1 MEDDMLSSLLSD
13 PEALQNA
20 MKTVSDLLGGQPS
33 AQTEPQNAY
42 DPASEMMQ
50 KALPVIGAIAQSGQ
64 NAVKPE
70 NAHCS
75 VRSKPFVAEGGL
87 RPVRPC
93 PPSGQHG
100 SDGARGT
107 RTGEPLCRRYRA
119 ASLIGGA
126 DPCIT
131 AILPP
136 QSRPHRKQTEP
147 PQRQHLFRSR
157 THAECASAGCPAG
170 YGYYNDRPA
179 HRVVPADGR

>member
-1 MEDDMLSSLLSD
+1 MENDMLSSLLSD
-13 PEALQNA
+13 PESLQNA

-33 AQTEPQNAY
+33 AQAEPQSTY

-70 NAHCS
+70 KRALLGAL
-75 VRSKPFVAEGGL
+75 KPFVAEEVSGQF
-87 RPVRPC
+87 

-107 RTGEPLCRRYRA
+107 RTGEPLYRRYRA
-119 ASLIGGA
+119 ANLIGGA

-136 QSRPHRKQTEP
+136 QSRPHRKQA
-147 PQRQHLFRSR
+147 SR
-157 THAECASAGCPAG
+157 RRAAPFPVSDA
-170 YGYYNDRPA
+170 R
-179 HRVVPADGR
+179 

>member
-1 MEDDMLSSLLSD
+1 MENDMLSSLLSD

-33 AQTEPQNAY
+33 AQTEPQSTY

-64 NAVKPE
+64 ECRKTGKTCTARCAQAVR
-70 NAHCS
+70 C
-75 VRSKPFVAEGGL
+75 RGGL

-119 ASLIGGA
+119 AS
-126 DPCIT
+126 PYRRC
-131 AILPP
+131 
-136 QSRPHRKQTEP
+136 
-147 PQRQHLFRSR
+147 
-157 THAECASAGCPAG
+157 
-170 YGYYNDRPA
+170 
-179 HRVVPADGR
+179 

>member
-1 MEDDMLSSLLSD
+1 MENDMLSSLLSD

-64 NAVKPE
+64 NAVKSGKTR
-70 NAHCS
+70 NCS
-75 VRSKPFVAEGGL
+75 VRSSVRCRGGL

-93 PPSGQHG
+93 TPSGQHG

-119 ASLIGGA
+119 ACLIGGA

-136 QSRPHRKQTEP
+136 QSRPHRKQA
-147 PQRQHLFRSR
+147 SR
-157 THAECASAGCPAG
+157 RRAAPFPALGRHAECASAGCPAG
-170 YGYYNDRPA
+170 YGYYDRPA